1 MDVKSA
7 KFSNRRIFLQ
17 NNFKKIYILAYSPC
31 VATGAQ
37 NLNESI
43 TISET
48 KSCKTTGAP

>member
-1 MDVKSA
+1 MGRIAGLGLLHLLLMD
-7 KFSNRRIFLQ
+7 
-17 NNFKKIYILAYSPC
+17 YYEGLAYSPC

-43 TISET
+43 TISEA

>member
-1 MDVKSA
+1 MSKV
-7 KFSNRRIFLQ
+7 Q
-17 NNFKKIYILAYSPC
+17 NFQTVVYFCKIILKKIYILAYSPC

-43 TISET
+43 TISEA